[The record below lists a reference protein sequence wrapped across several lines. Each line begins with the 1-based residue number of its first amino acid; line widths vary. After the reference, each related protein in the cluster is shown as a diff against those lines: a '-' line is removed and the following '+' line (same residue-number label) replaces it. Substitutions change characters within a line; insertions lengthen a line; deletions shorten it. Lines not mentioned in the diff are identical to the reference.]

1 MSNFNKKNQDEE
13 DVEETSPIS
22 SQDALLA
29 VEKIIHLELAECR
42 IDLSC
47 ECTQVHN
54 EWFKSNQKEV
64 CSIVE
69 KWVIWPSSCKKFHY
83 SLLDEEEEISQATAN

>member
-29 VEKIIHLELAECR
+29 VEKAGVDLKLISLAK
-42 IDLSC
+42 ILGV
-47 ECTQVHN
+47 TQDSN
-54 EWFKSNQKEV
+54 EIQKRQLN
-64 CSIVE
+64 S
-69 KWVIWPSSCKKFHY
+69 
-83 SLLDEEEEISQATAN
+83 D